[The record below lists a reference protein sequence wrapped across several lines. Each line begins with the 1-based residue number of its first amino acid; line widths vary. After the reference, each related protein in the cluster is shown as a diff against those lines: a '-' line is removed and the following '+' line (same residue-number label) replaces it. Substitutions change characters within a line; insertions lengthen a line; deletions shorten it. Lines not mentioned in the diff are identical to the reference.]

1 MEIVSCTRRM
11 TESIEKRFCFDIT
24 PKDRLVMVY
33 TLQALSEEDRRLWLD
48 AMDGK
53 EPVTPQLAARNPTLA
68 VNIKFYLVFFFSS

>member
-1 MEIVSCTRRM
+1 
-11 TESIEKRFCFDIT
+11 
-24 PKDRLVMVY
+24 MVY